1 MNPLIWSLQFQLLIF
16 SWWTSAMN
24 TGTSS
29 NAALFLYWRPCSWSY
44 AWRSS
49 QKTLRPWVWKVKQ
62 TSLTWR
68 WSFRNEL
75 GDGWR
80 IGFDWWFGQISWHRF
95 FWSKSKLLNPLCFVF
110 CFQKKHIFVLR
121 WVVCIRIY
129 IYTYLHPSRWIPLAL
144 FRRWEDSDLEKLGL
158 PLVPRRKLLEAKRV
172 RQGTHRL
179 ECVDAVESGVVD
191 AKHFGLG

>member
-129 IYTYLHPSRWIPLAL
+129 IYISASISLDSSRSFSSLRGQWLGETGPSFGA
-144 FRRWEDSDLEKLGL
+144 SEKA
-158 PLVPRRKLLEAKRV
+158 PRGETGPAGDPPVGVCWCSWV
-172 RQGTHRL
+172 RGGG
-179 ECVDAVESGVVD
+179 C
-191 AKHFGLG
+191 

>member
-24 TGTSS
+24 TGNSS

-49 QKTLRPWVWKVKQ
+49 QKTWRPWVWKVKQ

-80 IGFDWWFGQISWHRF
+80 IGFDWWFGQISWQRFF

-110 CFQKKHIFVLR
+110 CFQINTSSYFVVLF
-121 WVVCIRIY
+121 VYVYIY
-129 IYTYLHPSRWIPLAL
+129 IHICIHLVGFLSLFFVAERTVTWRNWAFLWCLGESSSRRNGSVATPVGVCWCS
-144 FRRWEDSDLEKLGL
+144 W
-158 PLVPRRKLLEAKRV
+158 V
-172 RQGTHRL
+172 RGGG
-179 ECVDAVESGVVD
+179 C
-191 AKHFGLG
+191 